1 MSNEHK
7 YTHSQITEHKTHCLY
22 YLHCKGSSVLITP
35 FLCCVP
41 VCHVLERSEGYACMK
56 RFCAVIVSQLSSKGF
71 MSITHSVCF
80 HYPRLAV
87 HPSIHLSS
95 FTLVCLHFHP
105 SLLFSSKSCCV
116 LHRMLS
122 MSVSHQMK
130 WGCIWHFCMKN
141 VLICKK
147 WKAIAGLSK
156 MGSTLEKKSKNSDE
170 LFCTSYKI
178 YINLLNLMK
187 KEAILASVCW
197 AYFYPGTFWV
207 SQAFSVLLHFSW
219 AWLCSS
225 WWHWIFAGP
234 AGQLLHVIE
243 IFFYF
248 ISSAYR
254 LLMICDFLY
263 YVSTHVVLLWL

>member
-56 RFCAVIVSQLSSKGF
+56 RFCAVIVSQLSSEGF

-156 MGSTLEKKSKNSDE
+156 MGSTLEKKSKNIDE

-178 YINLLNLMK
+178 YI
-187 KEAILASVCW
+187 
-197 AYFYPGTFWV
+197 
-207 SQAFSVLLHFSW
+207 
-219 AWLCSS
+219 
-225 WWHWIFAGP
+225 
-234 AGQLLHVIE
+234 
-243 IFFYF
+243 
-248 ISSAYR
+248 
-254 LLMICDFLY
+254 
-263 YVSTHVVLLWL
+263 